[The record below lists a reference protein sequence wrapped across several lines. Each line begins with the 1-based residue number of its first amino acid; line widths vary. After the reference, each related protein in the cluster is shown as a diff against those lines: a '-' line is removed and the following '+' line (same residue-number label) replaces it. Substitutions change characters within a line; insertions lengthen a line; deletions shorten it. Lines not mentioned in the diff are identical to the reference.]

1 MSEMELSLKQ
11 QGEVRSEENW
21 KAQVSLNGRNILFS
35 QLIVEVQNR
44 EYSTVAVCVYVCVWE
59 RESGGGRGGETQSS
73 QLKYFQNHQT

>member
-1 MSEMELSLKQ
+1 MSKMELSLKQ

-44 EYSTVAVCVYVCVWE
+44 EYSTVAVCVYVCV
-59 RESGGGRGGETQSS
+59 
-73 QLKYFQNHQT
+73 